1 MMSFESSMGLPGV
14 AALYMTTKKEEH
26 RDIMIRL
33 ADLLI
38 KAFEQEDGLWG
49 KLYSGDTNE
58 TIPTNYWSK
67 ALGYCVDGLIE
78 VHRAAP
84 DRGYLEKAIRINRSC
99 YKGSGIRR
107 IMGRTLGQVAEVCRR
122 FVKKQP
128 HSGQDCSSGCI
139 RSLVT
144 KNTSPPE

>member
-38 KAFEQEDGLWG
+38 NAFEQEDGLWG

-84 DRGYLEKAIRINRSC
+84 DRGYLEKAIRITDHAIKAQASDGSWAVRWDRSPEFVGVC
-99 YKGSGIRR
+99 EKATALWAGIAN
-107 IMGRTLGQVAEVCRR
+107 QAV
-122 FVKKQP
+122 
-128 HSGQDCSSGCI
+128 
-139 RSLVT
+139 
-144 KNTSPPE
+144 